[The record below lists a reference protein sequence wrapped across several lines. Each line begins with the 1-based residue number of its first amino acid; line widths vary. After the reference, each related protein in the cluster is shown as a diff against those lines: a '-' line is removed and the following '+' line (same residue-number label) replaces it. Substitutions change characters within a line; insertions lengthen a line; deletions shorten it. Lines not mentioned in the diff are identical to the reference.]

1 MISSV
6 RGKIESISSN
16 SVIIDV
22 QGIGFLIFMPSSTLT
37 MLGTPGTEVKIFTHL
52 HLREDNVSLFGFTT
66 FQELRLF
73 EILLGVSG
81 LGPRLALTML
91 SSLTPE
97 QIFTA
102 IATGSREMLVIV
114 PGIGKK
120 VADRI
125 ILELQDKI
133 GTGWIVTPTM
143 ELAKDNTDVLEA
155 LVSLGYSA
163 NEAIKAVVTLPVDES
178 TNLEEKIRTALQY
191 LGKQ

>member
-1 MISSV
+1 MISSI